1 MLWKRCVF
9 NFLRNSIQ
17 YCKILCIIDCVLCIY
32 IPVIMVFHYKMVFY
46 CIRRHIQYIMLLPS
60 QLAKLNQRSSH
71 NCLKLLLM
79 IVYHLVLLFLK
90 NKKANG
96 NQSFAADKS
105 HIIHGADD
113 FDDFDM
119 EDSTQNTEDQDD
131 DFMDDGFA
139 ESQGSEATETHG
151 HGV

>member
-1 MLWKRCVF
+1 
-9 NFLRNSIQ
+9 
-17 YCKILCIIDCVLCIY
+17 
-32 IPVIMVFHYKMVFY
+32 MVFY
-46 CIRRHIQYIMLLPS
+46 CVRRHIQYIMLLPS

-113 FDDFDM
+113 FDDFGM

>member
-1 MLWKRCVF
+1 MH
-9 NFLRNSIQ
+9 
-17 YCKILCIIDCVLCIY
+17 

-46 CIRRHIQYIMLLPS
+46 CVRRHIQYIMLLPS
-60 QLAKLNQRSSH
+60 QVAKLNQRSSH

>member
-1 MLWKRCVF
+1 MH
-9 NFLRNSIQ
+9 
-17 YCKILCIIDCVLCIY
+17 
-32 IPVIMVFHYKMVFY
+32 IPVIMVFHNKMVFY

-96 NQSFAADKS
+96 NQLFAADKS

-113 FDDFDM
+113 FDDFGM

-151 HGV
+151 HGM

>member
-1 MLWKRCVF
+1 MH
-9 NFLRNSIQ
+9 
-17 YCKILCIIDCVLCIY
+17 

-113 FDDFDM
+113 FDM